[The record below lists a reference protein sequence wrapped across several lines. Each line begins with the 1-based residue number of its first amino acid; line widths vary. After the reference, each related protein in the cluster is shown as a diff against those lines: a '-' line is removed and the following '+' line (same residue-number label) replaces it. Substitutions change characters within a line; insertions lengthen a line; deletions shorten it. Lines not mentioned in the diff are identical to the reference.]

1 MPWKN
6 KSGAGQF
13 FASTAREPA
22 DSRPM
27 NNQPILPSSLPAL
40 ASRRTFLRRAGIAG
54 MTAALAPA
62 AAPLLMGT
70 RSVLADDATD
80 LDIAVLNF
88 ALNLE
93 YLEAEYYIYATTG
106 SGIEAQGVGVDGS
119 GTPGTTLVKPNF
131 AKVPFSSTI
140 IADYASEIANDELN
154 HVKFLR
160 AALGDSKIARPAL
173 DLYNSFNDA
182 YAAATNTPGA
192 TFDPFAGDVQ
202 FLYGAFI
209 FEDVGVT
216 AYHGAAPLLTNKAYL
231 SAAAGILAVEAY
243 HASEV
248 RTILYGLSQTMNDP
262 SILTTVQ
269 AISDLRDSV
278 DGTKNDKDQGLT
290 NADGSVN
297 IVPVDAVNS
306 IAFAR
311 STSQVLDIV
320 YGAHKATSG
329 LFFPNGVNGAVQQS

>member
-1 MPWKN
+1 
-6 KSGAGQF
+6 
-13 FASTAREPA
+13 
-22 DSRPM
+22 M
-27 NNQPILPSSLPAL
+27 NNIPLPSSTPLPQL
-40 ASRRTFLRRAGIAG
+40 SSRRAFMRRAGLAS

-62 AAPLLMGT
+62 AVPLLLGT
-70 RSVLADDATD
+70 QSSLADDATD

-93 YLEAEYYIYATTG
+93 YLEAEYYIYAVTG
-106 SGIEAQGVGVDGS
+106 SGIEAKGVGVDGS

-131 AKVPFSSTI
+131 VKVPFSNAI
-140 IADYASEIANDELN
+140 IEDYANEIAQDELN
-154 HVKFLR
+154 HVIFLR
-160 AALGDSKIARPAL
+160 GALNGSQVARPAL
-173 DLYNSFNDA
+173 DLYNSFNTA

-192 TFDPFAGDVQ
+192 TFDPFAGDVP

-216 AYHGAAPLLTNKAYL
+216 AYHGAAKLITSKAYL
-231 SAAAGILAVEAY
+231 TAAAGILAVEAY

-248 RTILYGLSQTMNDP
+248 RTVLYGLSQSTNDP

-269 AISDLRDSV
+269 AISDLRDSLGSV
-278 DGTKNDKDQGLT
+278 STPKDQGLT
-290 NADGSVN
+290 DSNGNVN
-297 IVPVDAVNS
+297 IVPTDNNS